1 MERSTSSS
9 ASRRHHNN
17 SNSTNNPSFSSTLL
31 DAIYRSFDD
40 TSSAAAGGG
49 GKNMKFYSEKEIA
62 AAAARKGNYYS
73 ARNLGKE
80 ENGYETM
87 KQKNKKQNQK
97 SSGYGCEEEAEREK
111 QRRLLLQNAA
121 FREVRR
127 KSGVEYSSSSS
138 SDSSNGT
145 GAGFSS
151 SDDSFSIPV
160 PRSQVLKPIRTSTTA
175 SSEARLRQEKSDVGG
190 GGGGGFVKKKSRSLK
205 NIYGDLK
212 KVKQPI
218 SPGGRLAS
226 FLNSLFTAGTAKKAK
241 MGGDRDEIRPSNSTS
256 ACSSA
261 SSFSR
266 SCLSKTPSS
275 RGGGGGKRSVRFYP
289 VSVIVDEDSRPCGHK
304 SVYGERREDAMAI
317 STTRVVSAGIN
328 NPAAAVAVSE
338 ELKYRV
344 MSESRRVEEVAREL
358 LKSYNQRKSAAAV
371 EEELFSWRRRGDEV
385 EMEVEEDDDVASCA
399 SSDLFELDNLS
410 SIEGIERYREELPV
424 YETTH
429 LKTNRA
435 IANSLV
441 Y

>member
-1 MERSTSSS
+1 
-9 ASRRHHNN
+9 
-17 SNSTNNPSFSSTLL
+17 
-31 DAIYRSFDD
+31 
-40 TSSAAAGGG
+40 
-49 GKNMKFYSEKEIA
+49 
-62 AAAARKGNYYS
+62 
-73 ARNLGKE
+73 
-80 ENGYETM
+80 M

-151 SDDSFSIPV
+151 SDDS
-160 PRSQVLKPIRTSTTA
+160 SQVLKPIRTSTTS
-175 SSEARLRQEKSDVGG
+175 SSEARPRQEKSDV

-241 MGGDRDEIRPSNSTS
+241 IGGDRDEIRPSNSTS

-275 RGGGGGKRSVRFYP
+275 RGGGGGGKRSVRFYP

-304 SVYGERREDAMAI
+304 SVYA
-317 STTRVVSAGIN
+317 AG
-328 NPAAAVAVSE
+328 SE

-358 LKSYNQRKSAAAV
+358 LKSYKQMKSAAAV
-371 EEELFSWRRRGDEV
+371 EE
-385 EMEVEEDDDVASCA
+385 EEDDDVASCA

-429 LKTNRA
+429 FKTNRA
-435 IANSLV
+435 IANGLV

>member
-1 MERSTSSS
+1 
-9 ASRRHHNN
+9 
-17 SNSTNNPSFSSTLL
+17 
-31 DAIYRSFDD
+31 
-40 TSSAAAGGG
+40 
-49 GKNMKFYSEKEIA
+49 
-62 AAAARKGNYYS
+62 
-73 ARNLGKE
+73 
-80 ENGYETM
+80 M

-151 SDDSFSIPV
+151 SDDS
-160 PRSQVLKPIRTSTTA
+160 SQVLKPIRTSTTS
-175 SSEARLRQEKSDVGG
+175 SSEARPRQEKSDV

-241 MGGDRDEIRPSNSTS
+241 IGGDRDEIRPSNSTS

-275 RGGGGGKRSVRFYP
+275 RGGGGGGKRSVRFYP

-328 NPAAAVAVSE
+328 NPAAAAAGSE

-344 MSESRRVEEVAREL
+344 MSESRRVEEV
-358 LKSYNQRKSAAAV
+358 
-371 EEELFSWRRRGDEV
+371 RRRGDEV
-385 EMEVEEDDDVASCA
+385 EMEVDEEDDDVASCA

-429 LKTNRA
+429 FKTNRA
-435 IANSLV
+435 IANGLV

>member
-1 MERSTSSS
+1 
-9 ASRRHHNN
+9 
-17 SNSTNNPSFSSTLL
+17 
-31 DAIYRSFDD
+31 
-40 TSSAAAGGG
+40 
-49 GKNMKFYSEKEIA
+49 
-62 AAAARKGNYYS
+62 
-73 ARNLGKE
+73 
-80 ENGYETM
+80 M

-160 PRSQVLKPIRTSTTA
+160 PRSQVLKPIRTSTTS
-175 SSEARLRQEKSDVGG
+175 SSEARPRQEKSDV

-241 MGGDRDEIRPSNSTS
+241 IGGDRDEIRPSNSTS

-275 RGGGGGKRSVRFYP
+275 RGGGGGGKRSVRFYP
-289 VSVIVDEDSRPCGHK
+289 VSVIVDED
-304 SVYGERREDAMAI
+304 Y
-317 STTRVVSAGIN
+317 
-328 NPAAAVAVSE
+328 
-338 ELKYRV
+338 
-344 MSESRRVEEVAREL
+344 
-358 LKSYNQRKSAAAV
+358 
-371 EEELFSWRRRGDEV
+371 EV
-385 EMEVEEDDDVASCA
+385 EMEVDEEDDDVASCA

-429 LKTNRA
+429 FKTNRA
-435 IANSLV
+435 IANGLV

>member
-1 MERSTSSS
+1 
-9 ASRRHHNN
+9 
-17 SNSTNNPSFSSTLL
+17 
-31 DAIYRSFDD
+31 
-40 TSSAAAGGG
+40 
-49 GKNMKFYSEKEIA
+49 
-62 AAAARKGNYYS
+62 
-73 ARNLGKE
+73 
-80 ENGYETM
+80 M

-160 PRSQVLKPIRTSTTA
+160 PRSQVLKPIRTSTTS
-175 SSEARLRQEKSDVGG
+175 SSEARPRQEKSDV

-241 MGGDRDEIRPSNSTS
+241 IGGDRDEIRPSNSTS

-275 RGGGGGKRSVRFYP
+275 RGGGGGGKRSVRFYP

-328 NPAAAVAVSE
+328 NPAAAAAGSE

-358 LKSYNQRKSAAAV
+358 LKSYKQMKSAAAV

-385 EMEVEEDDDVASCA
+385 EMEVDEEDDDVASCA

-429 LKTNRA
+429 FKTNRA
-435 IANSLV
+435 IANGLV

>member
-1 MERSTSSS
+1 
-9 ASRRHHNN
+9 
-17 SNSTNNPSFSSTLL
+17 
-31 DAIYRSFDD
+31 
-40 TSSAAAGGG
+40 
-49 GKNMKFYSEKEIA
+49 
-62 AAAARKGNYYS
+62 
-73 ARNLGKE
+73 
-80 ENGYETM
+80 M

-160 PRSQVLKPIRTSTTA
+160 PRSQVLKPIRTSTTS
-175 SSEARLRQEKSDVGG
+175 SSEARPRQEKSDV

-241 MGGDRDEIRPSNSTS
+241 IGGDRDEIRPSNSTS

-275 RGGGGGKRSVRFYP
+275 RGGGGGGKRSVRFYP

-304 SVYGERREDAMAI
+304 SVYGERP
-317 STTRVVSAGIN
+317 AG
-328 NPAAAVAVSE
+328 SE

-358 LKSYNQRKSAAAV
+358 LKSYKQ
-371 EEELFSWRRRGDEV
+371 RRRGDEV
-385 EMEVEEDDDVASCA
+385 EMEVDEEDDDVASCA

-429 LKTNRA
+429 FKTNRA
-435 IANSLV
+435 IANGLV